1 MYHIIVLLIL
11 IKKYCVWLLVVCPVV
26 KEKKSMERLGVV
38 VGERKLGEKKAKT
51 NKTNKANKQNKTKQ
65 TTTTSKHILKRDVLC
80 LGSPIY
86 SKCLQP
92 E

>member
-1 MYHIIVLLIL
+1 
-11 IKKYCVWLLVVCPVV
+11 
-26 KEKKSMERLGVV
+26 MERLGVRV
-38 VGERKLGEKKAKT
+38 GEKKLGVRKKAKD
-51 NKTNKANKQNKTKQ
+51 KQKKTKQ

-80 LGSPIY
+80 LESPSY